1 MQWSPDR
8 NGGFSR
14 ADFAQ
19 LYLPPLMDPV
29 YGFEAV
35 NVEAHRRNPSS
46 HLHWLRNILQTRKQF
61 PVFGTG
67 TFDLVPCA
75 NPSILAYVRSPQHEA
90 EPTARPRRS
99 ARSRRGAG
107 QGRIDGSDNP
117 VLCVHNLSR
126 FAQPAELDL
135 ARWANRNPI
144 ELLGRIP
151 FPPVGSGSYS
161 VTLGPY
167 GFYWFELTG
176 ESGSGSDTAG
186 TGGLA

>member
-1 MQWSPDR
+1 
-8 NGGFSR
+8 
-14 ADFAQ
+14 
-19 LYLPPLMDPV
+19 MDPV

-46 HLHWLRNILQTRKQF
+46 HLHWLRNILQTRRQF

-75 NPSILAYVRSPQHEA
+75 NPSILAYVRSPQPESGQA
-90 EPTARPRRS
+90 G
-99 ARSRRGAG
+99 RSRRTGRVRRGARG
-107 QGRIDGSDNP
+107 HDGGADNP

-135 ARWANRNPI
+135 ARWANRSPV

-151 FPPVGSGSYS
+151 FPPVGTGMYS

-167 GFYWFELTG
+167 GFYWFELIG
-176 ESGSGSDTAG
+176 EHGGVADAPGPGPGSGAGPRPG
-186 TGGLA
+186 TGGAT